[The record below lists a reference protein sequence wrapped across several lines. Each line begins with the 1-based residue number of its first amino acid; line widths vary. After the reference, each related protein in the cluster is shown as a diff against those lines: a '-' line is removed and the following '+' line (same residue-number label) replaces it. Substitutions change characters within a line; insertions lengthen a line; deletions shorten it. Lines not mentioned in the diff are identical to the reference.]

1 MFPHNLAPFRK
12 LSMLVPRPSAP
23 DLARPDRDK
32 PSAPYRALKQIG
44 YLLLCAAWVT
54 LGLAGHD
61 PWKTED
67 AVSIG
72 VAFEMAQRGDY
83 VVPTNAGEP
92 DVARPPL
99 IYAAAALA
107 INALAPPLKA
117 HNAARL
123 VAGVMLALTLLLA
136 ALASREL
143 TGRSLIWSPVLLLV
157 GSVGFWDRAHGLAPE
172 LGLMLGLASGLYG
185 FALALRRPIAGG
197 VALGF
202 GVALAFG
209 SYGLLGPLWLTL
221 CALALPA
228 CGGPWRTRSY
238 FLTLLSALVVALP
251 LCAIWPW
258 ALHARDAAL
267 FATWWEG
274 ETFARYMAPAR
285 LTGAFDPTY
294 FPKNLLWFAW
304 PSLPLVV
311 WMLWTRGRG
320 FNGGLSEAAVVI
332 PGVVALVILT
342 SLVLL
347 PDGRLVQAMPLLVPL
362 ALLGA
367 IEVDSLERGLS
378 GALDWFGILMFGLL
392 AIVFWGLWIE
402 SYVSGMSPTVA
413 RIFRDSEIGFQPSFH
428 LGTMLA
434 AVLLTVLWVVLVR
447 PAHRS
452 NRRAILNWAAGI
464 TLTWGLYATIW
475 LPYLDL
481 RRSYRA
487 MIDSAAHA
495 LPAHGCVA
503 SRNLGEAQRALF
515 YYFAGLRTV
524 REELHAVHDCS
535 ALLVQYGRQDTD
547 AEAPAGHR
555 QIWEGKR
562 RGDEAERFV
571 LYMRTPS

>member
-1 MFPHNLAPFRK
+1 MRL
-12 LSMLVPRPSAP
+12 LRPSAP
-23 DLARPDRDK
+23 ERAHPDPVS
-32 PSAPYRALKQIG
+32 PSAPYRALIQIG
-44 YLLLCAAWVT
+44 YFLLCAAWVV

-72 VAFEMAQRGDY
+72 VAFEMTQHGDY
-83 VVPTNAGEP
+83 VVPKNAGEP

-123 VAGVMLALTLLLA
+123 FAGVMLALMLLLA

-143 TGRSLIWSPVLLLV
+143 NGRSLVWLPVLLLV
-157 GSVGFWDRAHGLAPE
+157 GSVGFWDRAHALAPE
-172 LGLMLGLASGLYG
+172 LGLMLGVASGLYG
-185 FALALRRPIAGG
+185 FALALRQPIAGG
-197 VALGF
+197 LALGL

-221 CALALPA
+221 SALALPA
-228 CGGPWRTRSY
+228 CGVLWRTRSY
-238 FLTLLSALVVALP
+238 CLTLLFALVVALP

-267 FATWWEG
+267 FATWWDG
-274 ETFARYMAPAR
+274 ETFARYVAPAR
-285 LTGAFDPTY
+285 SADAFDPSY
-294 FPKNLLWFAW
+294 FPRNLLWFAW
-304 PSLPLVV
+304 PSLPLVA

-320 FNGGLSEAAVVI
+320 FNGGLSQPAVVI
-332 PGVVALVILT
+332 PGVVAVVILT

-347 PDGRLVQAMPLLVPL
+347 PDGRLVQALPLLVPL

-367 IEVDSLERGLS
+367 IEVDSLERSLS
-378 GALDWFGILMFGLL
+378 SALNWFGILMFGLL
-392 AIVFWGLWIE
+392 AIVFWGLWID
-402 SYVSGMSPTVA
+402 SYISGMSLNVA
-413 RIFRDSEIGFQPSFH
+413 RMFRDSEIGYQPSFH
-428 LGTMLA
+428 LGTMLT
-434 AVLLTVLWVVLVR
+434 AVLLTTLWIALVR

-464 TLTWGLYATIW
+464 TLIWGLYATIW

-481 RRSYRA
+481 RRSYRV
-487 MIDSAAHA
+487 MIESAAPA
-495 LPAHGCVA
+495 LPASGCVA
-503 SRNLGEAQRALF
+503 SRSLGEAQRAMF

-524 REELHAVHDCS
+524 REESRATHDCPV
-535 ALLVQYGRQDTD
+535 LLVQYGRQDTD
-547 AEAPAGHR
+547 AETPEGHR
-555 QIWEGKR
+555 QIWEGRR
-562 RGDEAERFV
+562 RGDETERFV
-571 LYMRTPS
+571 LYRRIAS

>member
-1 MFPHNLAPFRK
+1 MQK
-12 LSMLVPRPSAP
+12 LSMRLPRPSASER
-23 DLARPDRDK
+23 ARPDTVN
-32 PSAPYRALKQIG
+32 PSAPYRALIPIG
-44 YLLLCAAWVT
+44 YLLLCAAWVV

-72 VAFEMAQRGDY
+72 AAFEMAQRGDY
-83 VVPTNAGEP
+83 LVPTNAAEP
-92 DVARPPL
+92 ELVRPPL

-107 INALAPPLKA
+107 INAFAPPLKA

-123 VAGVMLALTLLLA
+123 FAGVMLALTLLLA

-143 TGRSLIWSPVLLLV
+143 TGRSLIWLPVLLLV
-157 GSVGFWDRAHGLAPE
+157 GSVGFWDRAHTLAPE
-172 LGLMLGLASGLYG
+172 LGLMLGVASGLYG

-197 VALGF
+197 LALGL
-202 GVALAFG
+202 GVAFAFG
-209 SYGLLGPLWLTL
+209 SYGLLGPLWLAL
-221 CALALPA
+221 SALALPA
-228 CGGPWRTRSY
+228 CGVPWRTRSY
-238 FLTLLSALVVALP
+238 CVTLLLALVVALP
-251 LCAIWPW
+251 LCALWPW

-274 ETFARYMAPAR
+274 ETFARYVAPAR
-285 LTGAFDPTY
+285 SADSFDPWY

-320 FNGGLSEAAVVI
+320 FNGGLSQPAVVI

-378 GALDWFGILMFGLL
+378 SALNWFGILMFGLL
-392 AIVFWGLWIE
+392 AIVFWGLWID
-402 SYVSGMSPTVA
+402 SYIFGMSLNIA

-434 AVLLTVLWVVLVR
+434 AVLLTVFWIVLVR

-464 TLTWGLYATIW
+464 TLVWGLYATIW

-481 RRSYRA
+481 RRSYRV
-487 MIDSAAHA
+487 MIDSVAHA
-495 LPAHGCVA
+495 LPTSGCVA

-515 YYFAGLRTV
+515 YYLAGLRTV
-524 REELHAVHDCS
+524 REEVRAGHDCS
-535 ALLVQYGRQDTD
+535 ALLVQYGWQEVD
-547 AEAPAGHR
+547 AETPEGHR
-555 QIWEGKR
+555 KIWEGKR
-562 RGDEAERFV
+562 RGDETERFV
-571 LYMRTPS
+571 LYRRIAS